1 MNNETTI
8 IVRDGESSPQ
18 RINPRTKL
26 ICSWNGRFWR
36 GVETEEFIYF
46 CNYQEGDDNGSVKMY
61 SKNGLELVCDNYH
74 AANDLVDV
82 ILKKKYT
89 YLSASMKINAE
100 EMQKEANDE
109 PLND

>member
-18 RINPRTKL
+18 RINPQTKL

-36 GVETEEFIYF
+36 GVETEDFIYF

-61 SKNGLELVCDNYH
+61 RKNGLELVSDNYH

-89 YLSASMKINAE
+89 YLSSSMKINTE
-100 EMQKEANDE
+100 EMQKQAKN
-109 PLND
+109 L